1 VTVLPWSLALLVLA
15 FEPPAP
21 EVAEPSAVLEP
32 SEVVEPAPE
41 PAPAGGFGTI
51 ESTQT
56 SSNVQAPPPPTTEPT
71 ETGPRRELSGLI
83 EAGYTQNDLGN
94 TERLDHHGLFLRAH
108 FVYYPWVSK
117 RRHVAGGL
125 GLLYAYQGLNR
136 WKLPSDAGMKASK
149 AQQQQIMLSID
160 LLLRPHPEM
169 FSIQTAGMIGL
180 GFYSNAKLFAADRAA
195 VIRKDEYAFVA
206 GGSLG
211 LCSAWDIVCVTG
223 GAHTLLGVLTVPSD
237 AAVFGERA
245 IDPWGWHVG
254 VGFDILRVLARGNRL
269 PM

>member
-1 VTVLPWSLALLVLA
+1 VTILAWSVALLALTI
-15 FEPPAP
+15 EPPAP
-21 EVAEPSAVLEP
+21 EP
-32 SEVVEPAPE
+32 SEVVEPVVEPVAE
-41 PAPAGGFGTI
+41 PASAGGFGTI

-56 SSNVQAPPPPTTEPT
+56 SSDVHAPPPPTTEPQD
-71 ETGPRRELSGLI
+71 TGPRRELSGLI
-83 EAGYTQNDLGN
+83 EVGYAQNDLGN
-94 TERLDHHGLFLRAH
+94 AERLDHHGLFLRAH
-108 FVYYPWVSK
+108 LVYYPWVSK

-125 GLLYAYQGLNR
+125 GALYAYQGLNR
-136 WKLPSDAGMKASK
+136 WKLPSDVGMAGMKASK
-149 AQQQQIMLSID
+149 AQQQQIMLSLD

-180 GFYSNAKLFAADRAA
+180 GFYTNAKLFAADRAA

-206 GGSLG
+206 GGSVG

-223 GAHTLLGVLTVPSD
+223 GAQVLLGVLTVPSD
-237 AAVFGERA
+237 IAVFGEQA

-254 VGFDILRVLARGNRL
+254 FGFDILRVLERGNRL

>member
-1 VTVLPWSLALLVLA
+1 VTVLLALLALVI
-15 FEPPAP
+15 EPPAP
-21 EVAEPSAVLEP
+21 ES
-32 SEVVEPAPE
+32 
-41 PAPAGGFGTI
+41 APAGGFGTI
-51 ESTQT
+51 ESTDT
-56 SSNVQAPPPPTTEPT
+56 STENVHAPPPPPTEPS

-83 EAGYTQNDLGN
+83 EAGYANTDLGN
-94 TERLDHHGLFLRAH
+94 IERLDHHGLFLRAH

-117 RRHVAGGL
+117 ARRIAGGL
-125 GLLYAYQGLNR
+125 GALYAYQGLNR
-136 WKLPSDAGMKASK
+136 WKLPSNAGMPKASK
-149 AQQQQIMLSID
+149 AQQQQIMISID
-160 LLLRPHPEM
+160 LLVRPHREQ
-169 FSIQTAGMIGL
+169 FSIHTSGMIGL
-180 GFYSNAKLFAADRAA
+180 GFYSNAKLFAAERAA

-237 AAVFGERA
+237 TAVFGEQA

-254 VGFDILRVLARGNRL
+254 LGFDILRALARGNRV

>member
-1 VTVLPWSLALLVLA
+1 VSVLAWHLALLALA
-15 FEPPAP
+15 IEPPAP
-21 EVAEPSAVLEP
+21 EVNHEVIPEP
-32 SEVVEPAPE
+32 SEVAE

-56 SSNVQAPPPPTTEPT
+56 TSNVQAPPPPPPPT
-71 ETGPRRELSGLI
+71 ETGPQRELSGLI
-83 EAGYTQNDLGN
+83 EAGYTQNDLSN
-94 TERLDHHGLFLRAH
+94 TERLDHHGLSLRAH
-108 FVYYPWVSK
+108 LVYYPYVSK
-117 RRHVAGGL
+117 RRHVAAGL

-149 AQQQQIMLSID
+149 AQQQQVMLSLD
-160 LLLRPHPEM
+160 LLMRPHPEM
-169 FSIQTAGMIGL
+169 LSIQTAGMIGL
-180 GFYSNAKLFAADRAA
+180 GFYSNAKLFAAERGA

-223 GAHTLLGVLTVPSD
+223 GAQVLLGVLTVPSD
-237 AAVFGERA
+237 TAVFGEQA

-254 VGFDILRVLARGNRL
+254 FGFDILRVLARGNRL

>member
-1 VTVLPWSLALLVLA
+1 VTALAWSLALLVLA
-15 FEPPAP
+15 SEPPAP
-21 EVAEPSAVLEP
+21 MNEVAEP

-41 PAPAGGFGTI
+41 PAPTGGFGTV

-56 SSNVQAPPPPTTEPT
+56 TSDVRAPPPPTPESS

-83 EAGYTQNDLGN
+83 EAGYTQTDLGN
-94 TERLDHHGLFLRAH
+94 AERLDHHGLFLRAH
-108 FVYYPWVSK
+108 LVYYPWVSK

-125 GLLYAYQGLNR
+125 GALYAYQGLNR
-136 WKLPSDAGMKASK
+136 WKLPSDAGIEASK
-149 AQQQQIMLSID
+149 AQQQQVMLSID
-160 LLLRPHPEM
+160 LLVRPHPEM

-180 GFYSNAKLFAADRAA
+180 GFYSNAKLFAADRSA
-195 VIRKDEYAFVA
+195 VIRKDEYAFAA

-223 GAHTLLGVLTVPSD
+223 GAKVLLGVLTVPSD
-237 AAVFGERA
+237 ATLFGEQA

-254 VGFDILRVLARGNRL
+254 LGFDILRVLERGNRL